1 MNTGVPGSHTQ
12 LHGPSRMLT
21 SSRNAM
27 DQRCSYELP
36 KNFHVCLPEPQVHTR
51 TSQDL
56 HGSTRSYTVH
66 MPDYADLCLFFRNN
80 AI

>member
-36 KNFHVCLPEPQVHTR
+36 KTAMFASLSHKYIPERPRTYTDRRGATRFTCLIMPTFVC
-51 TSQDL
+51 
-56 HGSTRSYTVH
+56 
-66 MPDYADLCLFFRNN
+66 F
-80 AI
+80 